1 MTALQILAYWLLAG
15 AIGTTIL
22 LAVTTLN
29 KRAAR

>member
-1 MTALQILAYWLLAG
+1 MVTVLAFWLLAG

-29 KRAAR
+29 KRAA